1 MNKIK
6 FAGLGWEG
14 PTGQIIR
21 IREGIQEL
29 GHEVNNDNPD
39 LIYCNDPGQYLNGIK
54 LKKKI
59 SYSNTFF

>member
-14 PTGQIIR
+14 PTVQITR
-21 IREGIQEL
+21 IREGIKEL

-39 LIYCNDPGQYLNGIK
+39 LIYCKDPGQ
-54 LKKKI
+54 
-59 SYSNTFF
+59 